1 MGEFCENLDTPVYI
15 GGGDGEVLETT
26 VGGIMPYPFLK
37 FEGRGVAK
45 TDSEK
50 VKMPEICDIVWAAGF
65 RLFHLIG
72 NFSPLGRG
80 SARFSQ

>member
-1 MGEFCENLDTPVYI
+1 MGRNMSL
-15 GGGDGEVLETT
+15 
-26 VGGIMPYPFLK
+26 
-37 FEGRGVAK
+37 
-45 TDSEK
+45 EK

-80 SARFSQ
+80 SARFLQ